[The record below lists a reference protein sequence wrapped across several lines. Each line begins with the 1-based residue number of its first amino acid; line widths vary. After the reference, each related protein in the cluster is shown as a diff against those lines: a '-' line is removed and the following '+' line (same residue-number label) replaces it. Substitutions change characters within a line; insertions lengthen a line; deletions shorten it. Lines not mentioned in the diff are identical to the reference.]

1 MVETADWRAELRSHV
16 GRRYGLVRAWD
27 AVNEPMIRQWCEA
40 LDFDFAP
47 HLDRA
52 AAAAGVHGGIVAP
65 AAMLPVWLMP
75 GLRNARPPGSD
86 LANPREVMGVLERHG
101 YVGILGTNC
110 EQEYERSLR
119 PGETISC
126 THMVESISAEKTT
139 RFGPGFFI
147 TFLQEFVDLRGAPVG
162 SMRLTIL
169 RFRPAPPVRKRAP
182 PPQPALSA
190 DTAFFW
196 QGLAAGKLLIQR
208 CAACRVVRHPP
219 GPACAQCHSL
229 EWDTLE
235 ASGRGMLYSFVVM
248 HQPQHPAFDYPHP
261 VGLIELDEG
270 VRMVAPLAEVA
281 PGALAIGMRVEAIIE
296 RFPGEHRLP
305 RFRPVAGA

>member
-1 MVETADWRAELRSHV
+1 MAETADWMVELRSHV
-16 GRRYGLVRAWD
+16 GRRYGVVRAWD
-27 AVNEPMIRQWCEA
+27 AVNEPMIRHWCEA

-47 HLDRA
+47 YLDRA

-65 AAMLPVWLMP
+65 ASMLPVWLMP

-86 LANPREVMGVLERHG
+86 PANPREVMGVLERNG

-139 RFGPGFFI
+139 RVGPGFFI
-147 TFLQEFVDLRGAPVG
+147 TFLQEFADELGAPVG
-162 SMRLTIL
+162 TMRLTIL
-169 RFRPAPPVRKRAP
+169 RFRPLPAAPRRPA

-208 CAACRVVRHPP
+208 CASCRLLRHPP
-219 GPACAQCHSL
+219 GPACTRCHSL
-229 EWDTLE
+229 EWDTVE
-235 ASGRGMLYSFVVM
+235 AGGRGTLYSFVVM
-248 HQPQHPAFDYPHP
+248 HKPQHPAFDYPHP

-270 VRMVAPLAEVA
+270 VRMVAPLADVA
-281 PGALAIGMRVEAIIE
+281 PGAIAIGMRVEAIIE
-296 RFPGEHRLP
+296 LFPGEHRLP
-305 RFRPVAGA
+305 RFRPIAGA